1 MLDGLQG
8 ESSIAGQLWGPDGL
22 VAIDP
27 EQTSPVHS
35 LVRVLGTVILTGVLK
50 YDFPT
55 A

>member
-1 MLDGLQG
+1 LSFSGF
-8 ESSIAGQLWGPDGL
+8 
-22 VAIDP
+22 DP

-35 LVRVLGTVILTGVLK
+35 LVRVLRTAMLTGALK